1 MLVIILE
8 SIIFYDLYI
17 ITLIPLIKYV
27 FIVLQA
33 NDKGDGGTFALYS
46 LICRYSKVGL
56 IPSQPP
62 EDENVSAFKLDSTD
76 RRTRRALKLKSML
89 ENSNFA
95 KFLILITTMLGTS
108 MVIGDGVLTPCIS
121 VLSAVNGLKLAA
133 PSVMTEGMR
142 VWISIAILI
151 VLFMFQR
158 LGTDKVGGTFAY
170 VLCVW
175 FISIAGIGI
184 YNIAKYDPTV
194 FKALNPKYIIEYFKR
209 NKKNAWISIGGVV
222 MCITGAEALFAD
234 VGHFSM
240 LSVQISIVFC
250 DIPSAHSSISRSWCL
265 FKEAH

>member
-1 MLVIILE
+1 MILKLTFQ
-8 SIIFYDLYI
+8 SLGVVYRDIGTSPLFVFSTIFPNGIKVEENILGALSMIFYI

-62 EDENVSAFKLDSTD
+62 EDENVSAFKLDSPD

-89 ENSNFA
+89 ENSNLA

-133 PSVMTEGMR
+133 PS
-142 VWISIAILI
+142 
-151 VLFMFQR
+151 
-158 LGTDKVGGTFAY
+158 
-170 VLCVW
+170 
-175 FISIAGIGI
+175 
-184 YNIAKYDPTV
+184 
-194 FKALNPKYIIEYFKR
+194 
-209 NKKNAWISIGGVV
+209 
-222 MCITGAEALFAD
+222 
-234 VGHFSM
+234 
-240 LSVQISIVFC
+240 
-250 DIPSAHSSISRSWCL
+250 
-265 FKEAH
+265 